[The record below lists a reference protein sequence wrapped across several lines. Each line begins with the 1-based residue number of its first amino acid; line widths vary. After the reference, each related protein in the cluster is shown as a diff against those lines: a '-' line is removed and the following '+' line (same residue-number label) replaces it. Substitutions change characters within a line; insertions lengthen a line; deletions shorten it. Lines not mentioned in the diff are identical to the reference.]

1 MGRNPGSCAAMFGA
15 AGYGAVVLPGSGAAT
30 YANTLV
36 FANSSNSYALTAG
49 PGGSRLECL
58 PSATEPA
65 GGVIPEGAAFVEV
78 VSGQHVIA
86 VNAQLDSALD
96 ASTLDTAAAIRFSGH
111 LSGTGS
117 LVLSGEGSV
126 TLSSND
132 NSYTGGTT
140 VDGGTLYLDD
150 SRALANGSSLTVG
163 AGGSQVFN
171 QLLEAARIE
180 PAAAGAVAS
189 SVSWVPEPGTL
200 ATLAAAAIFCLA
212 ARGWRRHSNYSSL
225 KNSATRHQPCTT
237 RNLPISWARSR

>member
-1 MGRNPGSCAAMFGA
+1 M
-15 AGYGAVVLPGSGAAT
+15 
-30 YANTLV
+30 
-36 FANSSNSYALTAG
+36 
-49 PGGSRLECL
+49 ECL

-180 PAAAGAVAS
+180 PAAA
-189 SVSWVPEPGTL
+189 
-200 ATLAAAAIFCLA
+200 
-212 ARGWRRHSNYSSL
+212 ARWRRPSRGSL
-225 KNSATRHQPCTT
+225 NPALGNPGGRCDL
-237 RNLPISWARSR
+237 LPGMREVGGGTPITAP